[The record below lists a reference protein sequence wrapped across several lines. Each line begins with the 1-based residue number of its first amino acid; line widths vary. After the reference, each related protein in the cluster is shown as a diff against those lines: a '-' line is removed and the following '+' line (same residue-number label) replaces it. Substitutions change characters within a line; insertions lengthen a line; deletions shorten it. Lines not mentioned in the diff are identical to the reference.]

1 MKNKRTVEGRGAVI
15 CGETESFATYR
26 LSLTS
31 DQLGNKKLAGS
42 LQNVDPAVAFMAA
55 RTGTCRLIL
64 QDGQEIVVH
73 VSHCD
78 DRGNVQVES
87 SGPIPVI

>member
-1 MKNKRTVEGRGAVI
+1 MKNERAIEGRGAVI

-64 QDGQEIVVH
+64 QDGQEIIVH
-73 VSHCD
+73 VLRCD
-78 DRGNVQVES
+78 DRGNIQVES
-87 SGPIPVI
+87 SGAIPDI